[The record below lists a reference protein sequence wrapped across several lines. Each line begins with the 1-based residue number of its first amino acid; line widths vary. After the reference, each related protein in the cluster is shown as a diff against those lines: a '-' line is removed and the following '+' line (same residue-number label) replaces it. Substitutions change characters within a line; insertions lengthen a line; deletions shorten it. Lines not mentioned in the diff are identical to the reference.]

1 MHIDPKN
8 DTPIFKQIVQ
18 QIRKGVDAGLYKPG
32 EMLPSLRAL
41 AIDLTVNPN
50 TVQRAY
56 DELER
61 QGIAVAKR
69 GVGMFVA
76 SETLIID
83 DSTGQRI
90 VTQFEKTISAGVKRG
105 MSPER
110 LRQAFEQAL
119 QDHSR
124 RKVTKK

>member
-8 DTPIFKQIVQ
+8 DMPIFKQIVQ
-18 QIRKGVDAGLYKPG
+18 QIRNGIASGVFKPG

-41 AIDLTVNPN
+41 AIELTVNPN

-61 QGIAVAKR
+61 EGVAFAKR

-76 SETLIID
+76 STPMIID
-83 DSTGQRI
+83 DVSQQRI
-90 VTQFEKTISAGVKRG
+90 VASFEKTIAIGVKRG
-105 MSPER
+105 MTAER
-110 LRQAFEQAL
+110 LRSAFEQAMHDHL
-119 QDHSR
+119 QG
-124 RKVTKK
+124 KVSKR

>member
-8 DTPIFKQIVQ
+8 DKPIFKQIVQ
-18 QIRKGVDAGLYKPG
+18 QIRNGVTNGVFKPG

-61 QGIAVAKR
+61 EGIAFAKR
-69 GVGMFVA
+69 GVGMFIA
-76 SETLIID
+76 STPMIID
-83 DSTGQRI
+83 DLNEQRI
-90 VTQFEKTISAGVKRG
+90 VSQFEKTIAIGVKRG
-105 MSPER
+105 MTSER
-110 LRQAFEQAL
+110 LRNAFEQAMH
-119 QDHSR
+119 DHLHGQ
-124 RKVTKK
+124 VAKK